1 MCIDK
6 VKIFKDSVHGYI
18 EIPSIVVSNII
29 DTEQF
34 QRLRYIEQTSMRSLY
49 PAARHD
55 RFIHSLGV
63 YYLGKQA
70 FSGFEKN
77 SRKVIESLKTKMP
90 DDIYNVI
97 NKDEWWS
104 RQRLLFEIACLMH
117 DCAHAPF
124 SHTLEQYY
132 KLKTNADGT
141 PKLIELLIDACDK
154 LGDSLFRSDLYLVD
168 KSDWLGAP
176 HEQLSSYIILK
187 EYRTAIK
194 NIFNTILPDSSICD
208 DDYVFICRMIL
219 GCRYKKTDVVTSLK
233 NCIISLLNSST
244 IDVDTLDYIVRDAQ
258 MSGISAY
265 NIDYQR
271 ILNSFTILPVK
282 KYIDYCV
289 ENSDITG
296 LWLDKSRFCVSRL
309 SGRLCGEFLAKGKNL
324 PKTISLVSDFSDCIK
339 NEDLLLTRSFK
350 TIVEIKNAKDGDIQL
365 NSTSKFVNAQ
375 FSGMINGDKIV
386 EPKDELNNNFSFVLG
401 YDKRC
406 LSIIQNTIDARNNEY
421 LWIYTHPK
429 VLYNSYFL
437 QCKLLDIAANY
448 LCEKLIKLFGDKLPK
463 INELDCVTQIL
474 GYEELYDDT
483 DIKIRTK
490 LNETGY
496 YFYRSND
503 NDINALFK
511 RIFLEIQTEKN
522 KSDTAKEF
530 VDLYEDYYSRKQRR
544 LFWKSFM
551 EKEVYSDYCNRYYDG
566 FDGICKFLSN
576 VSDAPK
582 SDSKPYKMINTPE
595 LDIFKKQGFEDILV
609 IISTAKI
616 KSISFPNFYVKYD
629 DKNVRLCDIFD
640 SNMINDGLEKKVEY
654 IYYRGN
660 VKVNNLLLVD
670 LNKELNELY
679 SKDRMKELRDLKGQ
693 ETII

>member
-104 RQRLLFEIACLMH
+104 KQRLLFEIACLMH

-154 LGDSLFRSDLYLVD
+154 LGDTSFRSDLYLVD

-176 HEQLSSYIILK
+176 HEQLSSYVILK
-187 EYRTAIK
+187 EYREAIK
-194 NIFNTILPDSSICD
+194 NIFEILLPDSIIYD

-219 GCRYKKTDVVTSLK
+219 GCRYIETNVIASLK

-244 IDVDTLDYIVRDAQ
+244 IDVDSLDYIVRDAQ

-271 ILNSFTILPVK
+271 ILNAFTIIPVK
-282 KYIDYCV
+282 CFIDECV
-289 ENSDITG
+289 EKCNISG
-296 LWLDKSRFCVSRL
+296 LWYEKSRFLVSNL
-309 SGRLCGEFLAKGKNL
+309 SGMLCGEFIAKGKNL
-324 PKTISLVSDFSDCIK
+324 LNAVSCVPNGNDIK
-339 NEDLLLTRSFK
+339 IVKDIIYSSSFNS
-350 TIVEIKNAKDGDIQL
+350 IVNIKDAKDGDIQL
-365 NSTSKFVNAQ
+365 RSTAKLVNTL
-375 FSGMINGDKIV
+375 FSGKINGKKIV
-386 EPKDELNNNFSFVLG
+386 ESQDELNNNLSFVLG

-429 VLYNSYFL
+429 VLYNSNFL
-437 QCKLLDIAANY
+437 QCKLLDIAAKY
-448 LCEKLIKLFGDKLPK
+448 LSEKLIKKYKEELPE
-463 INELDCVTQIL
+463 INELDCITQIL

-483 DIKIRTK
+483 DKKIRLK

-496 YFYRSND
+496 YFNRSND

-511 RIFLEIQTEKN
+511 RIYLEIKNENN
-522 KSDTAKEF
+522 KSDTATEF

-595 LDIFKKQGFEDILV
+595 LDIFKKHGFEDILV

-616 KSISFPNFYVKYD
+616 KSISFPNFFVKYD

-654 IYYRGN
+654 IYYKGN
-660 VKVNNLLLVD
+660 VKVNYLLLVD

-679 SKDRMKELRDLKGQ
+679 SKDRMKELMGL
-693 ETII
+693 